1 VSLAVEKYCS
11 VALSLSSDVR
21 ITHEVELEAV

>member
-11 VALSLSSDVR
+11 VAK
-21 ITHEVELEAV
+21 TLEKTAKVTYSFEIVK